1 MKAILKNHAALLIS
15 VSFVTACGGSG
26 GSDTSSP
33 ASVSPDILAGDE
45 ITLAVT
51 PQSDNDS
58 ADIENGSQGDEV
70 ALSNETGVA
79 EDSAIAVELPVPAEP
94 VAEDPADT
102 GTGQATNSGSS
113 DSDDAS
119 AGNNGTD
126 EVVSSAVF
134 PNSVCVEPGSSSVSF
149 EPYSA
154 PRNGG
159 LQNGVYVPFPASGFG
174 WNGEQLCDL
183 EGSRELDEIEVL
195 VPYVAI
201 RPDIDG
207 KIARDEWLR
216 AANASTINYE
226 TLGNDIE
233 NLLRSP
239 VSRYLDGAGY
249 SEWWAM
255 HDGTNL
261 YLRIRVTNDASS
273 SSSFFDS
280 EMPWHDDS
288 VELYIDGDNSKG
300 ESYDGVNDFQVFV
313 SADNYVLPYF
323 APSSAP
329 GMRIFH
335 KSTGGSLYNIEV
347 AINLESV
354 GIKIGKPFGFDVHI
368 NEDDNGG
375 DRDAKWGWFEKTG
388 FDRSW
393 FQPSAFGTLL
403 LTDCENRQQC
413 GSYQSL
419 LP

>member
-1 MKAILKNHAALLIS
+1 MNAVLKNHAALLIAI
-15 VSFVTACGGSG
+15 SFVTACGGSG

-33 ASVSPDILAGDE
+33 DPAGPVTLFGDE
-45 ITLAVT
+45 ITPSGT
-51 PQSDNDS
+51 PQPDNNS
-58 ADIENGSQGDEV
+58 GDIENSSQP
-70 ALSNETGVA
+70 
-79 EDSAIAVELPVPAEP
+79 EDSALTTDSDVADGSGLADDLPVTVPAEP
-94 VAEDPADT
+94 DAADN
-102 GTGQATNSGSS
+102 GTGQAIDTGSS
-113 DSDDAS
+113 DSDDTS
-119 AGNNGTD
+119 AGNSGVD
-126 EVVSSAVF
+126 AVVSSAVF
-134 PNSVCVEPGSSSVSF
+134 PNSVCVEPGVSSVSF

-159 LQNGVYVPFPASGFG
+159 NQNGVYVPFPASGFG
-174 WNGEQLCDL
+174 WNGAQLCDL

-216 AANASTINYE
+216 AVNASTINYE

-273 SSSFFDS
+273 SYSFFDS

-300 ESYDGVNDFQVFV
+300 ESYDGANDFQVFV
-313 SADNYVLPYF
+313 SADNNVLPYF

-354 GIKIGKPFGFDVHI
+354 AIEIGKPFGFDVHI

>member
-1 MKAILKNHAALLIS
+1 MNAVLKNHAALLIA
-15 VSFVTACGGSG
+15 VSFVSACGGSG
-26 GSDTSSP
+26 GSDASS
-33 ASVSPDILAGDE
+33 SDNSSQVVLFGDE
-45 ITLAVT
+45 LTPPVM
-51 PQSDNDS
+51 PQSDSDS
-58 ADIENGSQGDEV
+58 AGLEDSSRPAEDTLTTDS
-70 ALSNETGVA
+70 GVA
-79 EDSAIAVELPVPAEP
+79 DDPGIAEDVSMPEP
-94 VAEDPADT
+94 SEPNAEDPDA
-102 GTGQATNSGSS
+102 GTDQVTNSGSS
-113 DSDDAS
+113 GGDSVGDTS
-119 AGNNGTD
+119 AD
-126 EVVSSAVF
+126 ELMSSAVF
-134 PNSVCVEPGSSSVSF
+134 PNSLCVEPGSSSVSF

-159 LQNGVYVPFPASGFG
+159 NQNGVYVPFPASGFG
-174 WNGEQLCDL
+174 WNGAQLCDL

-216 AANASTINYE
+216 AVNASTLNYE

-239 VSRYLDGAGY
+239 VSRYQDGAGY

-261 YLRIRVTNDASS
+261 YLRIRVTNDASNS
-273 SSSFFDS
+273 YSFFDS

-300 ESYDGVNDFQVFV
+300 ESYDGANDFQVFV
-313 SADNYVLPYF
+313 SADNDVLPYF
-323 APSSAP
+323 SPSSAP

-354 GIKIGKPFGFDVHI
+354 GIETGKPFGFDVHI

-388 FDRSW
+388 LDRSW

>member
-1 MKAILKNHAALLIS
+1 MNAVLKNHAALLIAI
-15 VSFVTACGGSG
+15 SFVTACGGSG

-33 ASVSPDILAGDE
+33 DPAGPVTLFGDE
-45 ITLAVT
+45 ITPSGT
-51 PQSDNDS
+51 PQPDNNS
-58 ADIENGSQGDEV
+58 GDIENSSQPEDNALTTDSDVADGSGLAD
-70 ALSNETGVA
+70 
-79 EDSAIAVELPVPAEP
+79 DLPVTVPAEP
-94 VAEDPADT
+94 DAADN
-102 GTGQATNSGSS
+102 GTGQAIDTGSS
-113 DSDDAS
+113 DSDDTS
-119 AGNNGTD
+119 AGNTGVD
-126 EVVSSAVF
+126 AVVSSAVF
-134 PNSVCVEPGSSSVSF
+134 PNSVCVQPGVSSVSF

-159 LQNGVYVPFPASGFG
+159 NQNGVYVPFPASGFG
-174 WNGEQLCDL
+174 WNGAQLCDL

-273 SSSFFDS
+273 SYSFFDS

-300 ESYDGVNDFQVFV
+300 ESYDGANDFQVFV
-313 SADNYVLPYF
+313 SADNNVLPYF

-354 GIKIGKPFGFDVHI
+354 AIEIGKPFGFDVHI

>member
-1 MKAILKNHAALLIS
+1 MNAVLKNHAALLIAI
-15 VSFVTACGGSG
+15 SFVTACGGSG

-33 ASVSPDILAGDE
+33 DPAGPVTLFGDE
-45 ITLAVT
+45 ITPSGT
-51 PQSDNDS
+51 PQPDNNS
-58 ADIENGSQGDEV
+58 GDIENSSQPEDNALTTDSDVADGSGLAD
-70 ALSNETGVA
+70 
-79 EDSAIAVELPVPAEP
+79 DLPVTVPAEP
-94 VAEDPADT
+94 DAADN
-102 GTGQATNSGSS
+102 GTGQAIDTGSS
-113 DSDDAS
+113 DSDDTS
-119 AGNNGTD
+119 AGNTGVD
-126 EVVSSAVF
+126 AVVSSAVF
-134 PNSVCVEPGSSSVSF
+134 PNSVCVEPGVSSVSF

-159 LQNGVYVPFPASGFG
+159 NQNGVYVPFPASGFG
-174 WNGEQLCDL
+174 WNGAQLCDL

-216 AANASTINYE
+216 AVNASTINYE

-239 VSRYLDGAGY
+239 VSRYQDGAGY

-273 SSSFFDS
+273 YSFFDS

-300 ESYDGVNDFQVFV
+300 ESYDGANDFQVFV
-313 SADNYVLPYF
+313 SADNNVLPYF

-354 GIKIGKPFGFDVHI
+354 AIEIGKPFGFDVHI